1 MTDNNKLNKKKK
13 MMKTIKHTMLLMA
26 AAALTSA
33 VLTGCSGDEELPA
46 GTPDMTDTPIH
57 ITASVNGHATTRAGY
72 EAGDEPMRINMD
84 ILQKDENYNWIR
96 VDLLKTGG
104 VWTPVNMPEG
114 GQLLWCSSAPGATV
128 RAYGFSDG
136 NTTGETAFNSS
147 ELSNYGF
154 QTTQITDQSTPE
166 GVRSFEFLYC
176 YKENVNP
183 DADGSLNLDFNH
195 VFSKLVINYTYGT
208 ELDGSSRQ
216 LTSCTV
222 GEVISTKVITPNNGQ
237 LEISDG
243 INATPT
249 YTTVTACVDEEAQ
262 TVECILL
269 PQTFTTRPT
278 AMFTVTI
285 DGEERK
291 FACEVPTDALEQNTL
306 YTMNVKIGRDKAE
319 STEMRT
325 IKRQMSDD

>member
-1 MTDNNKLNKKKK
+1 
-13 MMKTIKHTMLLMA
+13 MLLMM
-26 AAALTSA
+26 AAALTGT

-46 GTPDMTDTPIH
+46 GTPDMTDTPIR

-72 EAGDEPMRINMD
+72 EAGDEPMRIKMD
-84 ILQKDENYNWIR
+84 ILQKDGSYNWISL
-96 VDLLKTGG
+96 DLLKTDG

-114 GQLLWCSSAPGATV
+114 GQLLWCSRAPCAIV
-128 RAYGFSDG
+128 RAFGFSDE
-136 NTTGETAFNSS
+136 NTTGETAFNGS

-154 QTTQITDQSTPE
+154 QAPQITDQSTPD

-183 DADGSLNLDFNH
+183 DVDGNLNLDFNH
-195 VFSKLVINYTYGT
+195 VFSKLVIKYTYGT

-278 AMFTVTI
+278 AMFTVSI
-285 DGEERK
+285 DGEERR
-291 FACEVPTDALEQNTL
+291 FVCEVPTDMLEQNTL
-306 YTMNVKIGRDKAE
+306 YTMNVKIGSDNAE
-319 STEMRT
+319 AGDISTT
-325 IKRQMSDD
+325 TLDDITNGEETATE